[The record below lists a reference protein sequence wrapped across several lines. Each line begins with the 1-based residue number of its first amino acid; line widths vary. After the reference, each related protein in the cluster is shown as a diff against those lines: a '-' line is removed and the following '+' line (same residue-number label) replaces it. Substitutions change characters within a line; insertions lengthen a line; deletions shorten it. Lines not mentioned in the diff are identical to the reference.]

1 MLFEHNKFT
10 PQVGNVC
17 GATGVDFQ
25 EERFPGSG
33 ESDKKAHWVT

>member
-17 GATGVDFQ
+17 GATGMDFQ
-25 EERFPGSG
+25 EDTFPGSE
-33 ESDKKAHWVT
+33 ESVKKVYFVT